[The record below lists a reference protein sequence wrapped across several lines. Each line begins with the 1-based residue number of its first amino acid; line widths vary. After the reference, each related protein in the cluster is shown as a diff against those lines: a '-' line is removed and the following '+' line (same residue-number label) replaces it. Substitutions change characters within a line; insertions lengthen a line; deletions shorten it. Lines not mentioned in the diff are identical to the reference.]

1 MNDDEQ
7 KDIFEGTPQIEDQC
21 NSEEIPSAVEELG
34 DVIEID
40 SETLQRIHELE
51 VRGEM
56 QEAYEEI
63 SNSTEEVIY
72 PILDEMEI
80 TNNTEVSE
88 TILVGE
94 SFNLESHR
102 SLNTSPEEE
111 AFQDAHNYVCSEMLD
126 GTWIS
131 NASKTSDVPS
141 KENVEHWPSTEQVSP
156 NMANVESGGKPGD
169 QIKLMSE
176 EELLSAVNGN
186 CLNDVKNNQSMLV
199 LEKNTS
205 STVIAFPPL
214 QSIRFIQTNFQ
225 ATTSNNLKP
234 EQTFF
239 NQNAE
244 INHHQVDQNMLN
256 VENPNVFG
264 YRDVFGNKLV
274 NNHLESGDGKMNKA
288 PIVKSQ
294 QVNNQVQS
302 YTNKS

>member
-7 KDIFEGTPQIEDQC
+7 KDIFEGTPQIEDQQDQC
-21 NSEEIPSAVEELG
+21 NNEEISNTVEELG

-80 TNNTEVSE
+80 NANNTEVSE

-131 NASKTSDVPS
+131 NTSKTSDVPS
-141 KENVEHWPSTEQVSP
+141 KENVEHWPNTEQVSP
-156 NMANVESGGKPGD
+156 NIANVESGGKPGD

-176 EELLSAVNGN
+176 EELLSAVNSN
-186 CLNDVKNNQSMLV
+186 CLTDVKNNQSMLV
-199 LEKNTS
+199 LEKS
-205 STVIAFPPL
+205 ASPTVIAFPQL

-234 EQTFF
+234 DQTFF

-244 INHHQVDQNMLN
+244 INHHQVDQNMMN

-274 NNHLESGDGKMNKA
+274 NNHLDNADGKMNKT
-288 PIVKSQ
+288 PIIKPQ
-294 QVNNQVQS
+294 QVNNQVH
-302 YTNKS
+302 T